1 MILFTP
7 RATWQLY
14 EAIFQVNGAL
24 SNSNKENKRILRSEL
39 SLDVDDDM
47 LELTKEWSGEC

>member
-14 EAIFQVNGAL
+14 EAIFQINGAL